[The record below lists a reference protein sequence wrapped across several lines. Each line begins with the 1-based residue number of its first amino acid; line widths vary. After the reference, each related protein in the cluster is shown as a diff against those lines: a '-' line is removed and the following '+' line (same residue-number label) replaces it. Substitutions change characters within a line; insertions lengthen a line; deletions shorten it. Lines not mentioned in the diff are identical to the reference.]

1 MDYPKDY
8 ISSSKDINVGT
19 AFIVMPIKP
28 EFDLTLGL
36 ITDVCSSLGIKAQRA
51 DDISKQDF
59 IMANI
64 LDGIAKS
71 EIVIVDITGNNP
83 NVFYELGIAHTL
95 RSRNSTLIM
104 TRDEDVSK
112 SPFDIRHWSILKYS
126 YDNKAALKAALK
138 ERIENSRKCID
149 SDDFIYQLLKSYTFD
164 KDIINQFILIAKTIS
179 TTNFNTMCSILSEN
193 IHIDNCNRD
202 SIISINQY
210 LSTIGDYKDGVFIR
224 ISWLLKYLTFTAD
237 FVLSQYIDTIK
248 NIFLKDWKRESINM
262 GNPYHWNMVANICFK
277 IIEKKHKDKDCAIE
291 WIVKYL
297 GNARM
302 GRIDKVRTKIEDFM
316 LSAQD
321 KDVDSA
327 IVKMLT
333 GSSNSARESAIDI
346 CGQKPIYESVDIL
359 LQFIQNNESDP
370 HIIRSCINAFARM
383 EVTTAAPLI
392 VEWMKN
398 NRDKWGAKAVSA
410 SLMTVAERAL
420 TKLDEKSLR
429 QLVAISSE

>member
-8 ISSSKDINVGT
+8 ISSSDDINIGT
-19 AFIVMPIKP
+19 AFVVMPIKS

-95 RSRNSTLIM
+95 RSRNSTLII
-104 TRDEDVSK
+104 TQDEDVSK
-112 SPFDIRHWSILKYS
+112 SPFDIRHWSILQYS
-126 YDNKAALKAALK
+126 YDNKAALKAALR
-138 ERIENSRKCID
+138 ERIESSRKCID
-149 SDDFIYQLLKSYTFD
+149 SNDFIYQLLKSYTFE
-164 KDIINQFILIAKTIS
+164 KDIINQFISTARTIS

-193 IHIDNCNRD
+193 INIDNCNRD
-202 SIISINQY
+202 SVISINQY
-210 LSTIGDYKDGVFIR
+210 LSTIGDYKDGLFIK
-224 ISWLLKYLTFTAD
+224 IAWLLKYLIFTTD

-248 NIFLKDWKRESINM
+248 NKFLKDWKRESINM
-262 GNPYHWNMVANICFK
+262 GDSYYWNMIADICFK
-277 IIEKKHKDKDCAIE
+277 IIEKKHKEKDCAIE
-291 WIVKYL
+291 WLVKYL
-297 GNARM
+297 ENARM

-316 LSAQD
+316 LSVQD

-333 GSSNSARESAIDI
+333 GVSNSARESAIDI
-346 CGQKPIYESVDIL
+346 CGQKPIYESVNIL
-359 LQFIQNNESDP
+359 LQFIQNNDSDP

-383 EVTTAAPLI
+383 QVTTAAPLI

-398 NRDKWGAKAVSA
+398 NRDKWGTKAVSA
-410 SLMTVAERAL
+410 SLKNVAERAL
-420 TKLDEKSLR
+420 TKLDESFLK
-429 QLVAISSE
+429 QLKAIASE

>member
-8 ISSSKDINVGT
+8 ILSSEDINIGT
-19 AFIVMPIKP
+19 AFVVMPIKP

-36 ITDVCSSLGIKAQRA
+36 ITDVCSSIGIKAQRA

-95 RSRNSTLIM
+95 RSRTSTLII
-104 TRDEDVSK
+104 TQDEDVSK
-112 SPFDIRHWSILKYS
+112 SPFDIRHWSILQYS
-126 YDNKAALKAALK
+126 YDNTAAFKAALR
-138 ERIENSRKCID
+138 ERIKNSRKSID
-149 SDDFIYQLLKSYTFD
+149 SNDYIYQLLRSYTFE
-164 KDIINQFILIAKTIS
+164 KDIINQFISAARAIS
-179 TTNFNTMCSILSEN
+179 TTNFNTMCNILSEN
-193 IHIDNCNRD
+193 TSIDNCNRD

-210 LSTIGDYKDGVFIR
+210 LSTIGDYRDGIFIK
-224 ISWLLKYLTFTAD
+224 IAWLLKYLIITTD

-248 NIFLKDWKRESINM
+248 NKFLKDWKRESINM
-262 GNPYHWNMVANICFK
+262 GDPYYWNMIADICFK
-277 IIEKKHKDKDCAIE
+277 IIEKKHKEKDCAIE
-291 WIVKYL
+291 WLVKYL

-316 LSAQD
+316 LSVQD
-321 KDVDSA
+321 KEVDSA

-333 GSSNSARESAIDI
+333 GVSNSARESAIDI
-346 CGQKPIYESVDIL
+346 CGQKPIYESVNIL

-383 EVTTAAPLI
+383 QVTTAAPLI

-398 NRDKWGAKAVSA
+398 NRDKWGTKAVSA
-410 SLMTVAERAL
+410 SLKNVAERAL
-420 TKLDEKSLR
+420 TKLDESALR
-429 QLVAISSE
+429 QLIAISSE

>member
-8 ISSSKDINVGT
+8 VSSSIDINIGT

-64 LDGIAKS
+64 LEGIAKS

-95 RSRNSTLIM
+95 RSRSSTLII
-104 TRDEDVSK
+104 TQDEDVSK

-126 YDNKAALKAALK
+126 NNNKAALKVALK
-138 ERIENSRKCID
+138 ERIERSRKYID
-149 SDDFIYQLLKSYTFD
+149 NDDFLFRLLKGYTFD
-164 KDIINQFILIAKTIS
+164 KDIIAQFISIAKTIS
-179 TTNFNTMCSILSEN
+179 IKNFNTMCGILSEN
-193 IHIDNCNRD
+193 NHMPNCDRD
-202 SIISINQY
+202 GIMSINQY
-210 LSTIGDYKDGVFIR
+210 LSTIGDYKDGIFIK

-237 FVLSQYIDTIK
+237 FALSQYIDTIK

-262 GNPYHWNMVANICFK
+262 GNPYHWNMVADICFK
-277 IIEKKHKDKDCAIE
+277 IIEKRHKDKDYAIE
-291 WIVKYL
+291 WLVKYL

-316 LSAQD
+316 LSVQD
-321 KDVDSA
+321 KDVDAA
-327 IVKMLT
+327 IVEMLT
-333 GSSNSARESAIDI
+333 
-346 CGQKPIYESVDIL
+346 K
-359 LQFIQNNESDP
+359 F
-370 HIIRSCINAFARM
+370 
-383 EVTTAAPLI
+383 
-392 VEWMKN
+392 K
-398 NRDKWGAKAVSA
+398 
-410 SLMTVAERAL
+410 
-420 TKLDEKSLR
+420 
-429 QLVAISSE
+429 